1 MDDYAKL
8 LALSNTFQL
17 VQQAAYSTRLVEQ
30 ARGNSIEYNLIKKLE
45 TVSRNFKNLK
55 KKLPENSSPI
65 NAELHNTLMQI
76 ALNLTLSSPNSDSSD
91 FIPDEELLIENSNIE
106 NTFAIS
112 KKFQAVL
119 LYSDLLDVLQL
130 CNIKIDSKLFHQL
143 NEITEILGYRTKEM
157 LALVNNDDDHHQF
170 DFLYKRIHA
179 SYINLFKTIF
189 YERFNAYQSSSSGGG
204 PSLELK
210 VESPADLHEI
220 EVEYESDHFSPDDFM
235 EDQYEELVPEYEPE
249 TEGGDLNGQSDPVL
263 DKKQNIADIFY
274 ESVNQSLNMLE
285 ETKKYVDMLNNT
297 GGPDVQSSQI

>member
-30 ARGNSIEYNLIKKLE
+30 ARGNNIEYNLIKKLE
-45 TVSRNFKNLK
+45 TVARNFKNLK
-55 KKLPENSSPI
+55 KTLPENSPPI

-76 ALNLTLSSPNSDSSD
+76 ALNLTLSSSNSDTSD
-91 FIPDEELLIENSNIE
+91 FIPDDALIGEVGNIE
-106 NTFAIS
+106 NTFAMS
-112 KKFQAVL
+112 EKFQAVL

-157 LALVNNDDDHHQF
+157 LALVNNENDQRQY
-170 DFLYKRIHA
+170 DFLYKRIHS

-189 YERFNAYQSSSSGGG
+189 YERFNAFQSSSSGGG
-204 PSLELK
+204 PSLGLK

-220 EVEYESDHFSPDDFM
+220 EIEHESDHFSPDDFM
-235 EDQYEELVPEYEPE
+235 EDDYDELVPEYEPE
-249 TEGGDLNGQSDPVL
+249 IEGEVLSDQSDTVHDNKP
-263 DKKQNIADIFY
+263 NIADIFY
-274 ESVNQSLNMLE
+274 DSVNQSLNMLE
-285 ETKKYVDMLNNT
+285 ETKQYVDMLNNT
-297 GGPDVQSSQI
+297 GGPNVQSSQI

>member
-1 MDDYAKL
+1 MDDFAKL

-76 ALNLTLSSPNSDSSD
+76 ALNLTLSSPNSDSTD
-91 FIPDEELLIENSNIE
+91 FIPDEELLIEKSNIE

-143 NEITEILGYRTKEM
+143 N
-157 LALVNNDDDHHQF
+157 
-170 DFLYKRIHA
+170 
-179 SYINLFKTIF
+179 
-189 YERFNAYQSSSSGGG
+189 
-204 PSLELK
+204 
-210 VESPADLHEI
+210 
-220 EVEYESDHFSPDDFM
+220 
-235 EDQYEELVPEYEPE
+235 
-249 TEGGDLNGQSDPVL
+249 
-263 DKKQNIADIFY
+263 
-274 ESVNQSLNMLE
+274 
-285 ETKKYVDMLNNT
+285 
-297 GGPDVQSSQI
+297 